1 MQDLAEAFIIAAMV
15 TAFIVVGTFTVLWI
29 WQ

>member
-15 TAFIVVGTFTVLWI
+15 TTFIVVGTFTVLWI